1 MPNQIG
7 DCVEGLK
14 SVVSLDRIDSEAN
27 FDFISHA
34 HTDHIYAVRRSKS
47 TITSDETADLI
58 EAAYGLN
65 SCRVA
70 DVPEGTTMLDSGHML
85 GSKQLCVDSELYGR
99 IVYSGDFQTDAVRS
113 AKPIEITDCDALIID
128 STYPRPDVHF
138 KDRAEVESDI
148 IEWVEKYVDEGI
160 VLFKS
165 YAMGK
170 AQELVKILNKG
181 GIKPAVSDRI
191 SHINS
196 VYRKH
201 GVELECFPL
210 FDGGECQNGEFY
222 DKNFVAIVES
232 SKFAETAMALH
243 RTYKKLVFTAVA
255 TGFAEYFRLGTD
267 MQFGLSDHADF
278 ARSMEYIERS
288 GAKRIFT
295 YGKNSELFAHNLKK
309 FGYDA
314 EPFGCKHVSLC
325 QKATA

>member
-1 MPNQIG
+1 M
-7 DCVEGLK
+7 DGLK
-14 SVVSLDRIDSEAN
+14 YVVSLDRIDNEAN
-27 FDFISHA
+27 LDFISHA
-34 HTDHIYAVRRSKS
+34 HTDHIYAVRRSKNA
-47 TITSDETADLI
+47 ITSDETADLI
-58 EAAYGLN
+58 ATAYGLN
-65 SCRVA
+65 SCRA
-70 DVPEGTTMLDSGHML
+70 AEIPEGTTMLDSGHML
-85 GSKQLCVDSELYGR
+85 GSKQLCIDGELYGR
-99 IVYSGDFQTDAVRS
+99 TVYSGDFQIDKVRS
-113 AKPIEITDCDALIID
+113 AKPIEITDCDTLIID

-138 KDRAEVESDI
+138 RDRTEVESDI
-148 IEWVEKYVDEGI
+148 IEWVEKSVGEGI

-170 AQELVKILNKG
+170 AQELVKILNGG

-191 SHINS
+191 SRINA

-210 FDGGECQNGEFY
+210 FEGGECRGGDFY

-243 RTYKKLVFTAVA
+243 RTYGKLVFTAVA

-278 ARSMEYIERS
+278 ERSIDYIELS

-295 YGKNSELFAHNLKK
+295 YGKNSELFAHNLRK

-314 EPFGCKHVSLC
+314 APFQYKHVSLC

>member
-1 MPNQIG
+1 M
-7 DCVEGLK
+7 DVLK

-34 HTDHIYAVRRSKS
+34 HTDHIYAVRRSKNA
-47 TITSDETADLI
+47 ITSDETADLI

-65 SCRVA
+65 SCRA
-70 DVPEGTTMLDSGHML
+70 TDMPESTAMLDSGHML

-99 IVYSGDFQTDAVRS
+99 TVYSGDFQTDPVRS
-113 AKPIEITDCDALIID
+113 AKPIEITDCDTLIID

-138 KDRAEVESDI
+138 KDRAEVESEI
-148 IEWVEKYVDEGI
+148 IGWVEKSVDEGI

-191 SHINS
+191 SRINS

-201 GVELECFPL
+201 GVEMECFPL
-210 FDGGECQNGEFY
+210 FDGGECQNNDFY

-232 SKFAETAMALH
+232 GKFAETAMTLH
-243 RTYKKLVFTAVA
+243 RAYGKIVFTAVA

-267 MQFGLSDHADF
+267 AQFGLSDHADF
-278 ARSMEYIERS
+278 ARSVEYIERS
-288 GAKRIFT
+288 GAKRVFT
-295 YGKNSELFAHNLKK
+295 YGKNSELFAHNLRNL
-309 FGYDA
+309 GYDA
-314 EPFGCKHVSLC
+314 APFQYKHVSLC